1 MCLSRFPK
9 LVSDEFGVLPM
20 MDRQGIDQL
29 AQRLVSLVPPGLAEA
44 QKDLRTN
51 LHDVLAQGLRHLDLV
66 TREEFDV
73 QSQLLA
79 RTRAKL
85 ESLEQRLAELESG
98 TANHGG

>member
-1 MCLSRFPK
+1 MCLARFPK
-9 LVSDEFGVLPM
+9 LVPDEFGVLPM

-44 QKDLRTN
+44 QKDLRAN